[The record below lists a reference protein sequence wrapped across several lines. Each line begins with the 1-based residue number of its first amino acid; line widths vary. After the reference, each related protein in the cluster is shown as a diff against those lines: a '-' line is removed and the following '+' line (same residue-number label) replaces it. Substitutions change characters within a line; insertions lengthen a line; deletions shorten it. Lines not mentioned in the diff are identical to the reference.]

1 MTNYN
6 PPFDFNPE
14 IIDLVEEIGEALGT
28 WSAFGMSDSPQ
39 LRRSNRIR
47 TIQASLEIE
56 NNTLSIEQVTAVLDG
71 KRVLGLPREIKEV
84 QNAFIAYEQINQWQA
99 DNYEH
104 LLQAHA
110 VLMEALLDHP
120 GKLRTSGVG
129 IYRGDTLV
137 HMPPPASQISR
148 LMNELLNWLKSKTTH
163 PLIASCIFHYEF
175 EFIHPF
181 TDGNGRIG
189 RLWQTLILSKWK
201 PILAYLP
208 VETVIRDKQ
217 TAYYEAL
224 LESDKAANSTIF
236 VQFML
241 QSLLTAIKEVAPT
254 NEQLL
259 LFEYQNPLVSK
270 PHKE

>member
-6 PPFDFNPE
+6 PPFDFTHE
-14 IIDLVEEIGEALGT
+14 IIDLVEKIGEELGQ

-56 NNTLSIEQVTAVLDG
+56 NNTLSVEQVTAVLDG
-71 KRVLGLPREIKEV
+71 KRVLGLPKEIKEV
-84 QNAFIAYEQINQWQA
+84 QNAFLAYEQMNQWQA

-104 LLQAHA
+104 LLAAHA
-110 VLMEALLDHP
+110 VLMDGLLD
-120 GKLRTSGVG
+120 
-129 IYRGDTLV
+129 
-137 HMPPPASQISR
+137 MAPPANQVSR
-148 LMNELLNWLKSKTTH
+148 LMNDLLNWLKSEPIH

-181 TDGNGRIG
+181 ADGNGRMG
-189 RLWQTLILSKWK
+189 RLWQTLILSNWK

-217 TAYYEAL
+217 QVYYQAL
-224 LESDKAANSTIF
+224 RDSDQAANSTIF
-236 VQFML
+236 VKFML
-241 QSLLTAIKEVAPT
+241 QVLLTAMEDVTP
-254 NEQLL
+254 NNQQLS
-259 LFEYQNPLVSK
+259 LF
-270 PHKE
+270 

>member
-6 PPFDFNPE
+6 PPFDFTHD
-14 IIDLVEEIGEALGT
+14 IIDLIEKIGEALGH

-56 NNTLSIEQVTAVLDG
+56 NNTLSVEQVTAVLDG

-84 QNAFIAYEQINQWQA
+84 QNAFVAYEQMNQWQA

-104 LLQAHA
+104 LLEAHA
-110 VLMEALLDHP
+110 VLMDGLLDSP
-120 GKLRTSGVG
+120 GKWRTTGVG
-129 IYRGDTLV
+129 IYRGNTLV
-137 HMPPPASQISR
+137 HMAPPASQVSR
-148 LMNELLNWLKSKTTH
+148 LMDDLLNWLKSEPIH

-181 TDGNGRIG
+181 ADGNGRMG
-189 RLWQTLILSKWK
+189 RLWQTLILSNWK
-201 PILAYLP
+201 PIFAYLP

-217 TAYYEAL
+217 ETYYKAL
-224 LESDKAANSTIF
+224 RDSDQTANSTIF
-236 VQFML
+236 VKFML
-241 QSLLTAIKEVAPT
+241 QALLTAMEDVTP
-254 NEQLL
+254 NNQQLS
-259 LFEYQNPLVSK
+259 LF
-270 PHKE
+270 